1 MSPAPAG
8 FKRLA
13 GPGETQI
20 EPVPPWQACMPHEP
34 SPTTSGV
41 KSSRMRIGGLPME
54 FLLATALAATA
65 HSLWLTLFPVF
76 LDERGFQLWEVGVAS
91 GLTYALTFI
100 SALPAGLASD
110 AASTRA
116 ALVASSLIQLASL
129 HAVANAPSAILL
141 IPLLVI
147 YSFSL
152 AVRGQA
158 AVRLVATLSG
168 RGDRAFKYSLYLLAT
183 GLANA
188 LGSYLSGLVAEE
200 WGYMQLFSLSEFLL
214 LASAL
219 AALGIKGAPR
229 GRLPG
234 LRAIKQVA
242 LSREMVLLTS
252 SLSIHDFSVFM
263 CMPYVALFQKKVVG
277 ITPYQIGVLSAMT
290 TATSQLAQLA
300 AGAFADKFGAR
311 ASLALHYTGVSAGY
325 ALVALSKNFEELALA
340 ALVQG
345 LSMPFDMPARRKL
358 LTLIASPEVIAT
370 SSGLA
375 DTVVGIATLPSP
387 ILGSYLWG
395 YASPRA
401 MMLCGA
407 AMNLMA
413 LLPLNALERGRS

>member
-1 MSPAPAG
+1 MGSL
-8 FKRLA
+8 R
-13 GPGETQI
+13 
-20 EPVPPWQACMPHEP
+20 V
-34 SPTTSGV
+34 
-41 KSSRMRIGGLPME
+41 RIGWLPAE
-54 FLLATALAATA
+54 FLLATALATTA
-65 HSLWLTLFPVF
+65 HSLWLTLFPLF
-76 LDERGFQLWEVGVAS
+76 LDERGFQLWEVGVTS
-91 GLTYALTFI
+91 GLTYTLIFI

-110 AASTRA
+110 AVSTRA
-116 ALVASSLIQLASL
+116 ALIASSLIQLASL
-129 HAVANAPSAILL
+129 YAMVNAPSASLLALLL
-141 IPLLVI
+141 IV

-152 AVRGQA
+152 AVRRQA

-168 RGDRAFKYSLYLLAT
+168 VGDRAFKYSLYLLAT

-188 LGSYLSGLVAEE
+188 LGSYLSGLVVEE
-200 WGYMQLFSLSEFLL
+200 WGYARLFSLSELLL

-219 AALGIKGAPR
+219 AALRIEGAPR
-229 GRLPG
+229 GRLPR
-234 LRAIKQVA
+234 LRAIKKVA

-263 CMPYVALFQKKVVG
+263 CLPYVALFQRKVVG
-277 ITPYQIGVLSAMT
+277 LTPYQIGVLSALT
-290 TATSQLAQLA
+290 TATSQLAQLV
-300 AGAFADKFGAR
+300 AGIFADKFGAR

-325 ALVALSKNFEELALA
+325 ALTALSNSFEELALA

-358 LTLIASPEVIAT
+358 LTLIASPEVVAT

-387 ILGSYLWG
+387 LLGSYIWG

-407 AMNLMA
+407 AVNMIA
-413 LLPLNALERGRS
+413 LLPLNALKRESA